1 MEAEV
6 VVIFTP
12 LTNIS
17 STQGWER
24 HWTRYLGPP
33 AVTDGTAEEVVDTN
47 PIISIDFRQED
58 DYHQLQGYRTN
69 HGEDLQRHSL
79 LASLL

>member
-12 LTNIS
+12 LINIS
-17 STQGWER
+17 STQGWES
-24 HWTRYLGPP
+24 HWTRYLGAS

-47 PIISIDFRQED
+47 PTSNSVFRQED
-58 DYHQLQGYRTN
+58 DYHQLQGY
-69 HGEDLQRHSL
+69 
-79 LASLL
+79 